1 MPTLANDLVQFLMQL
16 FGNREAVQ
24 EFLDDPERALAE
36 HGLGN
41 VCSADV
47 DAAMPVVLDYA
58 PITVNASSFDR
69 LHNTGGNSAWSG
81 PGGSGF
87 TASGPGGTTAAY
99 AGSAAAVHG
108 GVHSPGQGGADY
120 DHDDHAHAVQ
130 QLHNVVNHF
139 SYTSNTT
146 MLDHRDTITDQSVNQ
161 NIWAHG
167 DVEQWFDHDAVVAAG
182 DHAVA
187 GGDDAS
193 VRESNNIRDSYNADH
208 STDNSTDNSIHAGA
222 DIGIGNELTAISGS
236 FNTDDSFNTD
246 VGLDVD
252 DSFNDN
258 SNHAD
263 YSDHS
268 DHSVSTDTA
277 VDVHDSFNDN
287 SDNST
292 HNSVELEDSF
302 NPDNSTTTAV
312 DVHVDDSFQDNSAT
326 NIVEDNLVVA
336 DSQLDFTED
345 DPTHPDVDLDNHT
358 AAIDHGVVDDS
369 TAL

>member
-99 AGSAAAVHG
+99 AGSAAAIHG

-193 VRESNNIRDSYNADH
+193 VRDSNNIRDSYNADH
-208 STDNSTDNSIHAGA
+208 STDNSTNNSIHAGG
-222 DIGIGNELTAISGS
+222 DIGMGNELTAISGS
-236 FNTDDSFNTD
+236 FNADDSFNTD

-258 SNHAD
+258 SNNAD

-292 HNSVELEDSF
+292 HNSVEVEDSF

-336 DSQLDFTED
+336 DSQLDFAED
-345 DPTHPDVDLDNHT
+345 NPTHPDVDLDNHT

>member
-24 EFLDDPERALAE
+24 EFLADPERALAE

-58 PITVNASSFDR
+58 PITVNASSFGR

-81 PGGSGF
+81 HMESGFIGSGQL
-87 TASGPGGTTAAY
+87 GTTAAH
-99 AGSAAAVHG
+99 AGSAPAVHG
-108 GVHSPGQGGADY
+108 GMPSPGQGGADY
-120 DHDDHAHAVQ
+120 DHAHAVQ
-130 QLHNVVNHF
+130 QLHHVVNSF
-139 SYTSNTT
+139 AYTSNTT
-146 MLDHRDTITDQSVNQ
+146 MLDDRDTITDQSVNQ

-167 DVEQWFDHDAVVAAG
+167 DVEQWFDHDAVVASG

-193 VRESNNIRDSYNADH
+193 VRDSNNIRDSYNADH
-208 STDNSTDNSIHAGA
+208 STDNSIHAGG
-222 DIGIGNELTAISGS
+222 DVGIGNELTAISGS

-252 DSFNDN
+252 HSFNDN
-258 SNHAD
+258 PDHAD

-268 DHSVSTDTA
+268 DHSTSTDTA

-292 HNSVELEDSF
+292 A
-302 NPDNSTTTAV
+302 TAV
-312 DVHVDDSFQDNSAT
+312 DVNVDDSFQDHSAT
-326 NIVEDNLVVA
+326 NIVEDNLVDA
-336 DSQLDFTED
+336 DNQFDFSED
-345 DPTHPDVDLDNHT
+345 NPTHPDVDLDNHT
-358 AAIDHGVVDDS
+358 AAIDHAVVDDS

>member
-16 FGNREAVQ
+16 FGNREAIQ

-58 PITVNASSFDR
+58 PITVNASSLDR
-69 LHNTGGNSAWSG
+69 VHHTGGNSAWAG
-81 PGGSGF
+81 HTGSGYMG
-87 TASGPGGTTAAY
+87 SGQAGTTAAH
-99 AGSAAAVHG
+99 AGSAAAIHG
-108 GVHSPGQGGADY
+108 GGPSPGQGGTDY
-120 DHDDHAHAVQ
+120 DQDDHAHAVQ
-130 QLHNVVNHF
+130 QLHHVVNHF
-139 SYTSNTT
+139 SYTTNTT
-146 MLDHRDTITDQSVNQ
+146 MLDDRDTTTDQSVNQ

-167 DVEQWFDHDAVVAAG
+167 DVEQWFDHDAVVASG
-182 DHAVA
+182 DYAVA
-187 GGDDAS
+187 AGDDAS
-193 VRESNNIRDSYNADH
+193 VRDSNNIRDSYNADH
-208 STDNSTDNSIHAGA
+208 STDNSRDSSIHAGG
-222 DIGIGNELTAISGS
+222 DVGIGNEVTAISGS

-258 SNHAD
+258 SDHSD

-277 VDVHDSFNDN
+277 LDVRDSFNDN

-292 HNSVELEDSF
+292 HNSVEVEDSF
-302 NPDNSTTTAV
+302 NPDNSTNTAV

-326 NIVEDNLVVA
+326 NTVQDNLVVA
-336 DSQLDFTED
+336 DNQLDFTED
-345 DPTHPDVDLDNHT
+345 NPSHTDVDLENHT
-358 AAIDHGVVDDS
+358 AIDHAVVDDS

>member
-24 EFLDDPERALAE
+24 AFLDDPERALAE

-58 PITVNASSFDR
+58 PITVNAMSFER
-69 LHNTGGNSAWSG
+69 EHNTGGSSAWSG
-81 PGGSGF
+81 QV
-87 TASGPGGTTAAY
+87 TTTAAH
-99 AGSAAAVHG
+99 AGSAATIHAG
-108 GVHSPGQGGADY
+108 MQSPGQGGTDY

-130 QLHNVVNHF
+130 QLHHVVNHF
-139 SYTSNTT
+139 SYTSNSTL
-146 MLDHRDTITDQSVNQ
+146 LDDRDTITDQSVNQ

-182 DHAVA
+182 DRAVA

-193 VRESNNIRDSYNADH
+193 VRDSNNITDSYNSDH
-208 STDNSTDNSIHAGA
+208 STDYSTDNSLHAGG
-222 DIGIGNELTAISGS
+222 DVSIGNEETAIS
-236 FNTDDSFNTD
+236 DSFNTD

-258 SNHAD
+258 SDHSDYSDNSV

-268 DHSVSTDTA
+268 DHSVSTDTELE
-277 VDVHDSFNDN
+277 VRDSFNDN

-292 HNSVELEDSF
+292 HDSVEVEDSF

-312 DVHVDDSFQDNSAT
+312 EVHVDDSFQDNSAT
-326 NIVEDNLVVA
+326 NIVEDNVVVA
-336 DSQLDFTED
+336 ENQLEFTED
-345 DPTHPDVDLDNHT
+345 NSLQDNSSHADEDLDSHT
-358 AAIDHGVVDDS
+358 SIDHPVVDDS
-369 TAL
+369 TVL